1 MSVPESSFAL
11 SFSFVSSSPAVRRA
25 LGVAALACGLAG
37 CAVGPDHVTPAS
49 PAPARLTRDALDL
62 PTRAGPVAPD
72 WWRVFGSARLDALV
86 AEALAHSPTVDA
98 ARATLRAAQENVVA
112 QRGLFYPQVQ
122 AGLNATRQN
131 IGQSQSSPLNT
142 GDSVFNYRTAQLSV
156 GYTPDLFGGNRRQV
170 ESLQAAA
177 DQQAWQLEGARL
189 TLAGNVVGAALQA
202 AMLDEQVALVEQAV
216 EATQEQLRTMRNL
229 QRSGYASGLDVA
241 TQENLLSQVQQSLP
255 PLQKQLEQTR
265 NLIAVLAGRTPDAD
279 LPLPRLADLTPPPL
293 PQAVA
298 SDMVARRPD
307 VRAAESALHA
317 ASAAIGV
324 AEAARLPQL
333 SITAALGG
341 GATNFSQMFSAGNA
355 VWSVGSGLLMPIFAG
370 GTLAARQRIAEAQFD
385 AAAAQYRGAVLTA
398 FQNVSDTLYAL
409 AIDRRALDV
418 ADASV
423 AATGAG
429 HDLTRSQLSQGYAS
443 RPSMLAARQ
452 AWLQARA
459 ARVAA
464 YGTLLGDSV
473 ALYQAIGGGTTP

>member
-1 MSVPESSFAL
+1 MPSTSPMPVPPVLPFP
-11 SFSFVSSSPAVRRA
+11 SSPRRRRV
-25 LGVAALACGLAG
+25 LGAAALACALAG
-37 CAVGPDHVTPAS
+37 CAVGPDHVAPDA
-49 PAPARLTRDALDL
+49 PAPTRLTRDALEL
-62 PTRAGPVAPD
+62 PTRPGAVAPQ
-72 WWRVFGSARLDALV
+72 WWRGFGSAEIDALV
-86 AEALAHSPTVDA
+86 DEALARSPTVDA

-131 IGQSQSSPLNT
+131 VGQSQSSPLSS
-142 GDSVFNYRTAQLSV
+142 GDTVFNYRTAQVSV
-156 GYTPDLFGGNRRQV
+156 AYAPDLFGGNRRQV
-170 ESLQAAA
+170 ESLRAAA

-189 TLAGNVVGAALQA
+189 TLAGNVVGAVLQA
-202 AMLDEQVALVEQAV
+202 VTLDEQLALAQQA
-216 EATQEQLRTMRNL
+216 ADAMQEQLRAMRGL
-229 QRSGYASGLDVA
+229 QRSGYASGIDVA

-255 PLQKQLEQTR
+255 PLHKQREQTR
-265 NLIAVLAGRTPDAD
+265 NLIAVLTGRTPDAA
-279 LPLPRLADLTPPPL
+279 LALPRLADLAALPL
-293 PQAVA
+293 PEAVA
-298 SDMVARRPD
+298 SEVVARRPD

-341 GATNFSQMFSAGNA
+341 GATDFGRMFSAGNA

-398 FQNVSDTLYAL
+398 FQNVSDSLYAL
-409 AIDRRALDV
+409 SIDRRALEV
-418 ADASV
+418 ADAGV

-429 HDLTRSQLSQGYAS
+429 YTLMRSQLAQGYAS
-443 RPSMLAARQ
+443 RPSLLAAQQ

-459 ARVAA
+459 ARVAT

-473 ALYQAIGGGTTP
+473 ALYQAVGGGTP